1 MPFEV
6 GKSFN
11 SGAEWLCGAP
21 LVYGTLRNPVA
32 TALLITA
39 LALIIV
45 YVVYREDLRGTG
57 WRLGAKSAVWL
68 TFGVSALVFVH
79 YHALGRSLSQGNAS
93 QGVRDVVNSIHHSVS
108 AEGGYSVLGGG
119 HSVLGGGYSVL
130 GGSPHQPHPRPP
142 PPPCPLP
149 PPPPSPQSEAVG
161 GAPRPDNIAAFDE
174 LRLERV
180 ILATNQGA

>member
-108 AEGGYSVLGGG
+108 AEGGYSVLGG
-119 HSVLGGGYSVL
+119 
-130 GGSPHQPHPRPP
+130 SPHQPHPRPP